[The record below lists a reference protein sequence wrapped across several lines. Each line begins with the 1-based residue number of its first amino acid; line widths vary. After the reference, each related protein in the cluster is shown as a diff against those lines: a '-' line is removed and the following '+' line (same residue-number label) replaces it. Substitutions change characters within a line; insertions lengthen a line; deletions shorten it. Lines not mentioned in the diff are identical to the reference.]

1 MCGERGPSK
10 HVDHVSVS
18 KGFRDKRKWAQ
29 FYIWH
34 WRRMPTCLHVWC
46 VNVSDIS
53 NIGAQRARCTR
64 HLRGH
69 DGLPGDMYMENE
81 KGPLLS
87 RGNRERACWA
97 TLLTHAPFLP
107 CLAVLV
113 YTMKRCETQYPL
125 VVMVTP
131 TVDTNTRQVLQQMG
145 CIVRDVDVWHID
157 RPHEIMAT
165 ERFIHVWT
173 KLRAFELYEYD
184 RVIMIDSDMLMC
196 QQMDELFE
204 LELPPDTIA
213 SGLACTCNPNAIPT
227 YPPDW
232 TPENCGY
239 ALRPHPPPRSVRK
252 RSTHHLMNSGTVVL
266 RPSMRHSEA
275 IHGFMRE
282 HAERIAQ
289 YRFPD
294 QDLLADMY
302 REHWVVLPWYY
313 NALKTLRRCH
323 RDLWNDRHVRIIHY
337 ILE

>member
-1 MCGERGPSK
+1 
-10 HVDHVSVS
+10 
-18 KGFRDKRKWAQ
+18 
-29 FYIWH
+29 
-34 WRRMPTCLHVWC
+34 
-46 VNVSDIS
+46 
-53 NIGAQRARCTR
+53 
-64 HLRGH
+64 
-69 DGLPGDMYMENE
+69 
-81 KGPLLS
+81 
-87 RGNRERACWA
+87 
-97 TLLTHAPFLP
+97 
-107 CLAVLV
+107 
-113 YTMKRCETQYPL
+113 MKRCETQYPL

-323 RDLWNDRHVRIIHY
+323 RDLWNDRHVRMIHY